1 MIPAGRTGNYFQAP
15 GSCETPMASDVIIT
29 IINSV
34 IVFSCPACSK
44 AGGFPL
50 ELIREMSGE
59 TINYPCGHCGTE
71 AAFDSA
77 RIEGAVRLMKKDN
90 PALKGPFDVKFTEGS
105 LDSARGGGAAEQD
118 VIVVVDSDE
127 TFRKDIATIFEG
139 LARVEAYG
147 GSKGA
152 AEFITK
158 HAKQAILM
166 ILDVYLGD
174 GTFMDVLGGIKAD
187 EKAGKI
193 STILVHPTRKDRIII
208 EQMVLPFDQVKR
220 IIHKDELLKRLAEL
234 ADKFPKKGK

>member
-1 MIPAGRTGNYFQAP
+1 
-15 GSCETPMASDVIIT
+15 MASNVIIT
-29 IINSV
+29 IINNV

-44 AGGFPL
+44 TGGFPL

-59 TINYPCGHCGTE
+59 AINYPCGHCGAE

-90 PALKGPFDVKFTEGS
+90 PSLKGPFDVKFTEGS
-105 LDSARGGGAAEQD
+105 LDSARGGAADQD
-118 VIVVVDSDE
+118 VIVVIDSDE
-127 TFRKDIATIFEG
+127 SFRKDIATIFEG

-147 GSKGA
+147 GSEGA
-152 AEFITK
+152 AEFIIT

-174 GTFMDVLGGIKAD
+174 GTFMDVLGGIKGN
-187 EKAGKI
+187 EKAAKI
-193 STILVHPTRKDRIII
+193 STIVVHPTRKDRVII
-208 EQMVLPFDQVKR
+208 EQMVLPYVQVKR
-220 IIHKDELLKRLAEL
+220 IIHKDDLLKRLTEL